1 MLEIESIQIR
11 EVCLTG
17 KVASEEDS
25 PWRLDPLEAVQSAL
39 VQNLEA
45 EFNDLPAWT
54 RTVWEDTWVL
64 NLRSLIQ
71 LVHAGKKWVNLGGGN
86 LRSPSS
92 SSLAFFTTS
101 LSLMKRSIERLRGL
115 MKNWD
120 QIGKRD

>member
-1 MLEIESIQIR
+1 MDPQF
-11 EVCLTG
+11 
-17 KVASEEDS
+17 KVFDS
-25 PWRLDPLEAVQSAL
+25 
-39 VQNLEA
+39 
-45 EFNDLPAWT
+45 T
-54 RTVWEDTWVL
+54 RTCWEEVG
-64 NLRSLIQ
+64 Q
-71 LVHAGKKWVNLGGGN
+71 FGGGGN